1 MQNLLSLVQSTQIS
15 TDTMNFILVC
25 LLVFTL
31 GSLAAK
37 IPTDVDKNEAP
48 DTNPELLTKKSSELL
63 NAVQD
68 PSLITKRTFGK
79 HNSGLYFIL
88 PVIHMKQ
95 WRHNYKRLVTRSL
108 PLCRSA
114 NQKPL

>member
-68 PSLITKRTFGK
+68 PSLITKRTFGTDTTQVCT
-79 HNSGLYFIL
+79 LFY
-88 PVIHMKQ
+88 
-95 WRHNYKRLVTRSL
+95 R
-108 PLCRSA
+108 
-114 NQKPL
+114 

>member
-1 MQNLLSLVQSTQIS
+1 MNST
-15 TDTMNFILVC
+15 LVC

-68 PSLITKRTFGK
+68 PSLLTNRTFEK
-79 HNSGLYFIL
+79 QSSGLYFL
-88 PVIHMKQ
+88 PVKHMKQ
-95 WRHNYKRLVTRSL
+95 LRHNHKRLVTRSV

-114 NQKPL
+114 NEKPH